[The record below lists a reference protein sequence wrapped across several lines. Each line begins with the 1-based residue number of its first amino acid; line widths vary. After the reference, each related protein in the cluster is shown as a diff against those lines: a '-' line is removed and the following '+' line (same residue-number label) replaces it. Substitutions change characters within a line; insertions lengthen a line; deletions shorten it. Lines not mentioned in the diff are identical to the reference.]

1 MKLLDIF
8 TFSLSGLKERKF
20 RVALNLVGIL
30 IGCAAI
36 MGLISITQGLS
47 NDVSEQLE
55 IFGPQNVIVIP
66 GEIRQGRGIVASTLS
81 WRDLDII
88 SKLSSVDTAIPI
100 IANKMARF
108 EVRGDRYVAEV
119 YGITHEY
126 DDINKNT
133 ELSEGRA
140 ILRTDSAAVLL
151 GSNIARPDEDDEP
164 ILEVGDRLEIQ
175 VNVGDKSKT
184 MTLRVVGVLEETGGS
199 FGTNLDDAIAI
210 PLREAQ
216 QLFEI
221 GGEFDF
227 IMARAEEL
235 EKVDEVAEAIE
246 EKLGDR
252 ISTITYESARDMVGE
267 VLNTIEAVLGG
278 IAAISLIV
286 AGVGIINTMTV
297 SVLERTREIG
307 TLKAIGAK
315 SREVLLVFLSEAMV
329 TGLIGGIIGVLFGV
343 FISNLIGNIINL
355 PPDPSIS
362 LGVLVV
368 LFAIITCVCSGLYP
382 AWRAS
387 KLDPVEALRH
397 E

>member
-88 SKLSSVDTAIPI
+88 SKLSSVDIAIPI

>member
-1 MKLLDIF
+1 MKLIDIF
-8 TFSLSGLKERKF
+8 TFSISGLKERKF

-36 MGLISITQGLS
+36 MGLVSITQGLS

-66 GEIRQGRGIVASTLS
+66 GEIRQGRGIVASTLA
-81 WRDLDII
+81 WRDLEII
-88 SKLSSVDTAIPI
+88 SKLPYVDKAIPI
-100 IANKMARF
+100 IANKMAKF
-108 EVRGDRYVAEV
+108 EIRGDTYVAEV

-133 ELSEGRA
+133 ELSKGRA
-140 ILRTDSAAVLL
+140 ILRSDSAAMIV
-151 GSNIARPDEDDEP
+151 GSNSARPDESKDP
-164 ILEVGDRLEIQ
+164 ILEVGDRVEIQ
-175 VNVGDKSKT
+175 VNVGEKTKS
-184 MTLRVVGVLEETGGS
+184 MTLRVVGVLKETGGS

-227 IMARAEEL
+227 IMARADDL
-235 EKVDEVAEAIE
+235 DKVDEVAKAIE

-252 ISTITYESARDMVGE
+252 VSTITYESARDMVGE

-297 SVLERTREIG
+297 SVMERTREIG

-315 SREVLLVFLSEAMV
+315 SREVLLIFLSEAMI
-329 TGLIGGIIGVLFGV
+329 TGLIGGIVGALFGV
-343 FISNLIGNIINL
+343 FISNVIGAIINL
-355 PPDPSIS
+355 PPDPSTS
-362 LGVLVV
+362 LGILVV
-368 LFAIITCVCSGLYP
+368 AFAIITCVCSGLYP

-387 KLDPVEALRH
+387 NLDPVEALRH